1 MLAKAGY
8 TKEKVIRYLLDNTVV
23 PADEH
28 PNTYSASPNPEKLKL
43 QRATEEFE
51 AILLSSWWEQM
62 QKSFPAASESEQ
74 EPGFDTLRE
83 LSYRALAVALA
94 SRGGI
99 GVASLMLRQ
108 LEPALPNS
116 PPATQELKTKTG

>member
-1 MLAKAGY
+1 MELVLPPTIPLGAPP
-8 TKEKVIRYLLDNTVV
+8 
-23 PADEH
+23 PARLVKRIPAAPSD
-28 PNTYSASPNPEKLKL
+28 SASPNPEKLKL
-43 QRATEEFE
+43 RRATEEFE

-116 PPATQELKTKTG
+116 PPATPAVKTKTE